1 MLIELVVIAAVA
13 AVLIWMVIYMR
24 AQKPATSMQRL
35 IQQNRYVEAVAE
47 ADRIIAGGRV
57 DSSAHI
63 DRAEAEKLQG
73 HFEEAL
79 RSYRDAMR
87 IDPRDGAPREGI
99 ALTLTYLGHDPGEA
113 RQLMEETI
121 ASFPQ
126 IQEFQALALA
136 YILLRSGERDL
147 AQRLF
152 EDNAVLLQ
160 TRFADDYTDPDPLLV
175 ETLFHYAELARDAG
189 QKERAN
195 ILSRRVIEWAPS
207 SIFARW
213 SQDQRA
219 S

>member
-1 MLIELVVIAAVA
+1 MLMELLVIAAVA
-13 AVLIWMVIYMR
+13 AVLVWMVVYMR
-24 AQKPATSMQRL
+24 AQKPATSVQRL
-35 IQQNRYVEAVAE
+35 IQQNRYGEAIAE
-47 ADRIIAGGRV
+47 ADRIIGGGRI

-73 HFEEAL
+73 NFEEAL
-79 RSYRDAMR
+79 RSYRNAMR

-99 ALTLTYLGHDPGEA
+99 ALTLTYLGRDPGEA
-113 RQLMEETI
+113 RRMMEETI

-136 YILLRSGERDL
+136 FILLRSGEREL
-147 AQRLF
+147 ALRLF

-175 ETLFHYAELARDAG
+175 ETLFHYAQLAREAG
-189 QKERAN
+189 QEERASV
-195 ILSRRVIEWAPS
+195 LSRRLIDWAPA

-213 SQDQRA
+213 SG
-219 S
+219 